1 MTYIVKPSFLILSV
15 FFKLMGC
22 FLCIFIMFF
31 FGGEEDEVVPNLPS
45 EIAAKSPF
53 HPSRAIFSAAAE
65 WLHPSSSASI
75 RKLTGRNPSLQEI
88 MTDFLFFIH
97 PS

>member
-31 FGGEEDEVVPNLPS
+31 LGGEEDEVVPNLPS

-53 HPSRAIFSAAAE
+53 HPSRAIFLLRLNGFTPPPAPRSE
-65 WLHPSSSASI
+65 S
-75 RKLTGRNPSLQEI
+75 
-88 MTDFLFFIH
+88 
-97 PS
+97 